1 MKHQQAGMIT
11 PVPSTVRSRTSMMRN
26 GQETRQKL
34 VCDNIIAQGLI
45 TMNDL
50 IDDIGEGLATGLR
63 MNTWIM

>member
-1 MKHQQAGMIT
+1 M
-11 PVPSTVRSRTSMMRN
+11 VRN

-34 VCDNIIAQGLI
+34 VCDTIIAQGLI

-63 MNTWIM
+63 MNT